1 MPDAVKGK
9 EGIIE
14 GIKEGIIDSGIAR
27 LGVIKTD
34 YKGDTPNYLPVPQFT
49 GSFPDSISFYIVV
62 YKFCNLGGLQR
73 D

>member
-27 LGVIKTD
+27 LGVIKID
-34 YKGDTPNYLPVPQFT
+34 NKGDAPNYLPVPQFT
-49 GSFPDSISFYIVV
+49 GSFLKVYRLISSYISFVI
-62 YKFCNLGGLQR
+62 
-73 D
+73 